1 MRTARTLSYALLSI
15 AATAAIV
22 ACAGRS
28 GPLPAGPAG
37 LEPAGKR
44 AAAMIPARDL
54 GERASRN
61 PVDVVIALR
70 FNNGAELGRLAD
82 DVSNPNSARFR
93 HFLKPSEF
101 ASRFSPTV
109 AQHARVVN
117 ELRAAGFTIDGTF
130 SNRALIDASA
140 PSRTVERFFQ
150 TRIHDFD
157 QGRNGRRFSN
167 VTPPRIPASIASLV
181 ASVELN
187 SIVYARA
194 AGQPEEEDG
203 DADSGDVPDAKTDV
217 IVNGGFEQH
226 MKGWQSC
233 GTVDPKISGHHPQA
247 GSFDALTGS
256 RKTTDG
262 DVKGWSSICQR
273 VTIPKNA
280 KLVAYLYD
288 STNNPS
294 IENSFQAVG
303 LMNKPGGKVTFL
315 RKTLKDDNKWVRRA
329 FNLSTYAGRTVY
341 VFFGVRG
348 TGQKKFYDTQYV
360 DTVSLTGT
368 LPATPTPSPSP
379 TPTTTAS
386 PTPSPRPTGPVTP
399 GPDAPL
405 TGPTF
410 GPSNGWAPRGVADG
424 FDFPVQHGYAGDGVF
439 VGIVADQKAAG
450 PDLSAFYTY
459 NKIVPPPTV
468 SYNPIGIAT
477 PKTNDPTEATLDI
490 EAVTG
495 LAPGAHVIVYET
507 FDLSNESVLNA
518 YNKALSQGKVQ
529 ILESSFGEC
538 EVEDPSFTMTTD
550 QLATAGAAMGMTF
563 VAAAGDEGS
572 ACYNGTTN
580 VIGVNAPASGPHFL
594 AVGGNQSLVSGPVTN
609 KAVWNDRTSGT
620 GVGIGGGGV
629 STSWPIPSYQQGLG
643 GSPASTTKRNVPDM
657 ALPAV
662 QDDLFI
668 EGTNEQVE
676 GTSWSSSI
684 ATALLASSVQFCGNL
699 GWVNPAFYA
708 VYAAHPKTT
717 SFIDVTQGFNGGF
730 AGNLGQGYSAAVGY
744 DNASGIGMPNG
755 ITFGVALC
763 GRTTT
768 LFRGAK

>member
-1 MRTARTLSYALLSI
+1 MRSARTLSYALLWL
-15 AATAAIV
+15 AATAGIV
-22 ACAGRS
+22 ACAGRG
-28 GPLPAGPAG
+28 GPLPAGPQG
-37 LEPAGKR
+37 IPQTGER
-44 AAAMIPARDL
+44 AAATVPARDL
-54 GERASRN
+54 GRRASRN
-61 PVDVVIALR
+61 PVAIVIALK
-70 FNNGAELGRLAD
+70 FNNAAELSRLAD
-82 DVSNPNSARFR
+82 EVSDPNSARFR

-101 ASRFSPTV
+101 ASRFAPTL
-109 AQHARVVN
+109 AQQGKVIGK
-117 ELRAAGFTIDGTF
+117 LRAAGFTIDHTF
-130 SNRALIDASA
+130 ANRALIDASA
-140 PSRTVERFFQ
+140 PSGTVERFFN

-157 QGRNGRRFSN
+157 QGKHGRRFSN
-167 VTPPRIPASIASLV
+167 VTPPRIPASIAPLI

-194 AGQPEEEDG
+194 AGQPEEEDDADTG
-203 DADSGDVPDAKTDV
+203 DAANAATDV
-217 IVNGGFEQH
+217 IVNGGFERR

-233 GTVDPKISGHHPQA
+233 GKVAPKITGKHPQA
-247 GSFDALTGS
+247 GRYDALTGS
-256 RKTTDG
+256 LTTTGG

-273 VTIPKNA
+273 VTIPQNA

-294 IENSFQAVG
+294 IDDSFQAVG
-303 LMNKPGGKVTFL
+303 LMNKPGGTVTL
-315 RKTLKDDNKWVRRA
+315 LSKAQNDKNKWIRRS
-329 FNLSTYAGRTVY
+329 FNLSKYAGRTVY
-341 VFFGVRG
+341 VFFGVHG
-348 TGQKKFYDTQYV
+348 KGQKKFYNTQYV

-368 LPATPTPSPSP
+368 VAPTPSPSP
-379 TPTTTAS
+379 STSPSPS
-386 PTPSPRPTGPVTP
+386 PTPSVRPTGPVTP

-424 FDFPVQHGYAGDGVF
+424 FDFPVQHGYAGDGVWI
-439 VGIVADQKAAG
+439 GIVADQKAAAD
-450 PDLSAFYTY
+450 DLTAFYAY
-459 NKIVPPPTV
+459 NKIAPRPAVTYDPV
-468 SYNPIGIAT
+468 GIASPT
-477 PKTNDPTEATLDI
+477 TNDPTEATLDI

-495 LAPGAHVIVYET
+495 LAPGARVIVYET
-507 FDLSNESVLNA
+507 FDLGNESVLNA
-518 YNKALSQGKVQ
+518 YNEALSQGKVQ

-538 EVEDPSFTMTTD
+538 ETEDPSFVSTTE

-572 ACYNGTTN
+572 ACYNGSTN

-594 AVGGNQSLVSGPVTN
+594 AVGGNQSLVSGPITN
-609 KAVWNDRTSGT
+609 KAVWNDRTSDT

-629 STSWPIPSYQQGLG
+629 STLWPIPSYQLGLG

-662 QDDLFI
+662 NDDIFI

-684 ATALLASSVQFCGNL
+684 ATALLATSVQFCGNL
-699 GWVNPAFYA
+699 GWVNPAFYS
-708 VYAAHPKTT
+708 VYAADPKTT
-717 SFIDVTQGFNGGF
+717 AFIDVTKGFNGGF
-730 AGNLGQGYSAAVGY
+730 TSGLSQGYSAAAGY

-763 GRTTT
+763 GRSTI
-768 LFRGAK
+768 LSRH